1 VPAKQLVA
9 YVTVAIRCLD
19 MRDERCDE
27 ELSRKMN
34 VNNGVAQSYLIGQL
48 GKVDGYDN
56 VREALPPILFL

>member
-1 VPAKQLVA
+1 
-9 YVTVAIRCLD
+9 